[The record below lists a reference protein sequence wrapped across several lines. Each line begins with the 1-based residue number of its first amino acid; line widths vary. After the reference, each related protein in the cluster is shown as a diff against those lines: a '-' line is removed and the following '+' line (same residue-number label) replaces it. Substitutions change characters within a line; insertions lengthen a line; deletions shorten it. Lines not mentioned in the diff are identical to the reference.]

1 MIHQFRDKK
10 QIERKRKIIKNTFF
24 LIIFLLVASL
34 GFFASTG
41 KIFHFIGRPIWQTE
55 KKVDQT
61 LKDNKYLIRT
71 KASVYKD
78 NEGLLADNHDLK
90 ASMIDYNILK
100 EENLSLKELFGRKP
114 TSKDLV
120 LSNILTKPNYSPY
133 DTIIIDTGSDV
144 GVNVGNIVYANS
156 STLTPIGEISMVYS
170 NTSLV
175 TLYTNPGQTTEAM
188 MEGTNTSVDLVGRG
202 GGNFEMSI
210 PIDLPFTKGTNVY
223 LPGLQTEI
231 VAITQDVISSPND
244 PVKKVLLSSP
254 VNVQSLK
261 WVFVNRE

>member
-10 QIERKRKIIKNTFF
+10 EIAKKRRLIKNTIFLIFF
-24 LIIFLLVASL
+24 LLLASL

-41 KIFHFIGRPIWQTE
+41 QILHFIGKPIW
-55 KKVDQT
+55 KVENFISQKA
-61 LKDNKYLIRT
+61 KDDKYLIRT
-71 KASVYKD
+71 KSSVYKD
-78 NEGLLADNHDLK
+78 NEGLLADNRDLK
-90 ASMIDYNILK
+90 SSMIDYNILK
-100 EENLSLKELFGRKP
+100 DENVSLKELLGRKP
-114 TSKDLV
+114 ISKDLV

-133 DTIIIDTGSDV
+133 DTIIIDIGSDV
-144 GVNVGNIVYANS
+144 GINIGNIVYANS
-156 STLTPIGEISMVYS
+156 STLTPIGEVSMLYA
-170 NTSLV
+170 NTALV

-188 MEGTNTSVDLVGRG
+188 MEGTNTSVELVGRG

-210 PIDLPFTKGTNVY
+210 PIDLPFVKGTNIY